1 MHRTWRDVRLPTEES
16 GLEKRQGHDEHIRE
30 QPAAPSVTSDLA
42 LCSSASRAQ
51 GLAVS
56 AQPGALR
63 EEEGHVWHAHMH
75 VQTHVFIENDINC
88 NQFWKI

>member
-1 MHRTWRDVRLPTEES
+1 MENAQDVAGCQAIHEES

-42 LCSSASRAQ
+42 LCSSDSRAQ

-56 AQPGALR
+56 AQPGAL
-63 EEEGHVWHAHMH
+63 
-75 VQTHVFIENDINC
+75 
-88 NQFWKI
+88 